1 MNDDR
6 IIQLA
11 PDGLERVFRE
21 SMPKHPPLSGRAANV
36 ALMMHRA
43 GRDAYAIAERIQ
55 APLPSVLAFLD
66 YLRRVEA
73 AKAASRGT
81 STSEPAPERFDPL
94 SDASVEDV
102 APPEEASE
110 PPPAPDPPL
119 PVPRDTRPDIEL
131 SELQQAIIRRLRKG
145 RARVPAATIALVM
158 RLSPDQVMRVSGEI
172 P

>member
-1 MNDDR
+1 
-6 IIQLA
+6 
-11 PDGLERVFRE
+11 
-21 SMPKHPPLSGRAANV
+21 MPKHPPLSGRAANV

-73 AKAASRGT
+73 AKAASRRA

-94 SDASVEDV
+94 SDASVEELEDV
-102 APPEEASE
+102 APPEEAPE
-110 PPPAPDPPL
+110 PPPAADPP
-119 PVPRDTRPDIEL
+119 PPPAPRDTRPDIEL

-158 RLSPDQVMRVSGEI
+158 RLSPDQVMRVAGEI